1 MFFQKSFFCKPLF
14 FFAQELRKS
23 VQWCTVEI
31 SATPTQRKK
40 SCKQLLSQKS
50 NSMPLFWKSRKLKK
64 STTPPTTG
72 RTRFAEIWLQR
83 VAPAKQ
89 LKLQKNRACRK
100 SLTFT
105 PGTLPKCFRECKHL
119 GRLPDLAGRK
129 FLTRPHWKGPHLGGG
144 FSLPKSCPFD
154 VFGKCSKSIP
164 PNGPTAQC
172 LGQFF
177 SSKNKVF

>member
-100 SLTFT
+100 GLTFT
-105 PGTLPKCFRECKHL
+105 AATMTKSFQKWKHL
-119 GRLPDLAGRK
+119 GRLPDLAGKK
-129 FLTRPHWKGPHLGGG
+129 FCTRPHGEALTYVGVFLCPKVAPLMFLASVQKVSPQTGPQP
-144 FSLPKSCPFD
+144 S
-154 VFGKCSKSIP
+154 V
-164 PNGPTAQC
+164 
-172 LGQFF
+172 
-177 SSKNKVF
+177 